1 MPASP
6 ATVDEVLVAGSLAGV
21 PVTQAQAEA
30 IVATIA
36 HFESPETACL
46 GLKSWNVAD
55 PEIAFAPQVDDSFV
69 EVHFHYL
76 PEDSAQLESAPLGLE
91 VTLFNTD
98 GTVRSSQD
106 FG

>member
-1 MPASP
+1 MPVPA

-21 PVTQAQAEA
+21 PVSLAQAQA
-30 IVATIA
+30 IVDTIA
-36 HFESPETACL
+36 HFESPDTDCL
-46 GLKSWNVAD
+46 GLKSWTVAE
-55 PEIAFAPQVDDSFV
+55 PEIAFAPQVDDTFV

-76 PEDSAQLESAPLGLE
+76 PAEPLRLESAPLGLE
-91 VTLFNTD
+91 VTLFNVD

>member
-1 MPASP
+1 M
-6 ATVDEVLVAGSLAGV
+6 DEVLVAGSIAGV

-36 HFESPETACL
+36 HFESPDTPCL
-46 GLKSWNVAD
+46 GLKSWTVAE
-55 PEIAFAPQVDDSFV
+55 PEIAFAPQLDDSFV
-69 EVHFHYL
+69 EIHFHYL
-76 PEDSAQLESAPLGLE
+76 SDDSLQLESAPLGLE
-91 VTLFNTD
+91 VTLFNAD